1 LGLGL
6 LEDDAD
12 VLLLPLAL
20 AAAEEDW
27 VADAEDDCRLAV
39 AVLLSALVDRA
50 LASALVL
57 LVAVAPAA
65 AEEEVVVFPS
75 SLELLSDLVS
85 ASASGPASAPP
96 VLLPVV
102 LALVTLD
109 MET

>member
-1 LGLGL
+1 MGLGL

-75 SLELLSDLVS
+75 SLLSDLAS

>member
-75 SLELLSDLVS
+75 SLLSDLAS

-102 LALVTLD
+102 LVLVTLD

>member
-75 SLELLSDLVS
+75 SLLSDLAS

>member
-1 LGLGL
+1 MGLGL

-12 VLLLPLAL
+12 VLLLAWAL

-75 SLELLSDLVS
+75 SLLSDLAS